1 MVETQEYIVR
11 TEGMHNSY
19 GLGKVISP
27 GVALFGAGMYNLTF
41 EQLQKEISKLP
52 KVKNNGR

>member
-11 TEGMHNSY
+11 VEGMHNSY

-52 KVKNNGR
+52 KVKK